1 MQSTLNNSKNIICKI
16 LSNGGIAI
24 LPTDTIYS
32 LSCITSNT
40 NSLKKILKIKGR
52 DAAQG
57 MPVLVPNI
65 DYFNIYAKNINSK
78 IKKIINKFMPGPLTL
93 ILNKKPEI
101 SDLISGPNNT
111 IALRIPDNADLID
124 IMNKIKSGITGTSAN
139 LSGKAHSLDSY
150 EIIKDLG
157 TKVDI
162 FVFGDYQVEN
172 KKPSTILDVTSDK
185 IKIIREGAINKTD
198 IYDLDF

>member
-1 MQSTLNNSKNIICKI
+1 MQSTLNNSKNIICKT

-78 IKKIINKFMPGPLTL
+78 IKKIINTFMPGPLTL

-124 IMNKIKSGITGTSAN
+124 LIYTSKSTMFLNRFETNGKKVNGLDMLIFQALKSIEIWNETTYNVNSKI
-139 LSGKAHSLDSY
+139 DS
-150 EIIKDLG
+150 IIKQL
-157 TKVDI
+157 
-162 FVFGDYQVEN
+162 E
-172 KKPSTILDVTSDK
+172 
-185 IKIIREGAINKTD
+185 KIIC
-198 IYDLDF
+198 

>member
-78 IKKIINKFMPGPLTL
+78 IKKIINTFMPGPLTL

-111 IALRIPDNADLID
+111 IALRIPDNAGLIE
-124 IMNKIKSGITGTSAN
+124 IMNNIKSGR
-139 LSGKAHSLDSY
+139 
-150 EIIKDLG
+150 
-157 TKVDI
+157 I
-162 FVFGDYQVEN
+162 FFMTQTLKNY
-172 KKPSTILDVTSDK
+172 L
-185 IKIIREGAINKTD
+185 
-198 IYDLDF
+198 

>member
-1 MQSTLNNSKNIICKI
+1 MQSTLKNSKNIVSKI

-57 MPVLVPNI
+57 MPILVPSI
-65 DYFNIYAKNINSK
+65 DYFNIYAQNINNK
-78 IKKIINKFMPGPLTL
+78 IETIIKTFMPGPLTL
-93 ILNKKPEI
+93 ILNKKPDV
-101 SDLISGPNNT
+101 SNLISGPNNT
-111 IALRIPDNADLID
+111 IALRIPDNSDLID

-139 LSGKAHSLDSY
+139 LSGKTHSLDSY

>member
-1 MQSTLNNSKNIICKI
+1 
-16 LSNGGIAI
+16 
-24 LPTDTIYS
+24 
-32 LSCITSNT
+32 
-40 NSLKKILKIKGR
+40 
-52 DAAQG
+52 
-57 MPVLVPNI
+57 
-65 DYFNIYAKNINSK
+65 
-78 IKKIINKFMPGPLTL
+78 MPGPLTL

-111 IALRIPDNADLID
+111 IALRIPDNTDLIE
-124 IMNKIKSGITGTSAN
+124 IMNNIKSGITGTSAN
-139 LSGKAHSLDSY
+139 LSGKPHSLDNY

-162 FVFGDYQVEN
+162 FVFGDYKVEN

-198 IYDLDF
+198 IYNLDF

>member
-1 MQSTLNNSKNIICKI
+1 MQSTLKNSKNIISKI

-32 LSCITSNT
+32 LSCITANT
-40 NSLKKILKIKGR
+40 NSLKQILKIKGR

-57 MPVLVPNI
+57 MPVLVPSI
-65 DYFNIYAKNINSK
+65 DYFNVYAQNINNN
-78 IKKIINKFMPGPLTL
+78 IEKIIKTFMPGPLTL
-93 ILNKKPEI
+93 ILNKKPGV

-111 IALRIPDNADLID
+111 IALRIPDNSDLIN

-139 LSGKAHSLDSY
+139 LSGKIHSLDNY
-150 EIIKDLG
+150 KIIKDLG

-162 FVFGDYQVEN
+162 FVFGNYKVKN

-185 IKIIREGAINKTD
+185 IKIIREGAIKKAD
-198 IYDLDF
+198 IDNINF

>member
-1 MQSTLNNSKNIICKI
+1 MQSTLKNSKNIVSKI

-32 LSCITSNT
+32 LSCIISNT
-40 NSLKKILKIKGR
+40 NSLKKILEIKGR

-57 MPVLVPNI
+57 MPILVPSI
-65 DYFNIYAKNINSK
+65 DYFNIYAQNINNK
-78 IKKIINKFMPGPLTL
+78 IETIIKTFMPGPLTL
-93 ILNKKPEI
+93 ILNKKPDV
-101 SDLISGPNNT
+101 SNLISGPNNT
-111 IALRIPDNADLID
+111 IALRIPDNSDLID

-139 LSGKAHSLDSY
+139 LSGKTHSLDSY

-162 FVFGDYQVEN
+162 FVFGNYKVEN
-172 KKPSTILDVTSDK
+172 KNPSTILDVTSDK
-185 IKIIREGAINKTD
+185 IKIIREGAVKKEEIYKIN
-198 IYDLDF
+198 F